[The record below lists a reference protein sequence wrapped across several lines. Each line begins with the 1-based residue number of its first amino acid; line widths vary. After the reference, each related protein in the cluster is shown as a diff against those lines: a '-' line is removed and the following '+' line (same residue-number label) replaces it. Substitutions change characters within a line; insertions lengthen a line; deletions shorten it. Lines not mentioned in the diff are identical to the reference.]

1 MLIKKEVFDKINSVN
16 KNLRKLSK
24 YRSKQNPY
32 ETDNAGSILIDTLV
46 NDLAYIVGKI
56 NETYETFLNIVNEQ
70 VKQKD

>member
-1 MLIKKEVFDKINSVN
+1 MLIKKEVFDKINNVN

>member
-56 NETYETFLNIVNEQ
+56 NETYETFSAIVSQQIQRKN
-70 VKQKD
+70 